1 MIHSKSSPLN
11 VTKININEQQ
21 PDLSLI
27 FTRRRSSVQRN
38 LEKLQKRFQHLN
50 SPPSKNT
57 TNNVDIP
64 LKFRRRQST
73 AIMEKTTYKAK
84 DSFTLKNNNNFSHN
98 TTDYPLNVSNDFLRD
113 LRNDF
118 VLPEEQKNDNI
129 SNNELYSDQNLLK
142 RESLKFDKGIRGV
155 LTKLW
160 LLVDSNNDNTIEKHE
175 YYELHRRLLRALVG
189 VVSVEEERVMCDED
203 WIQDIG
209 ISNIDCDENKST
221 IKNIMTK
228 KQFTNAFFRMVDLWT
243 EKICVDEYYT
253 FLSDAFNRISMPDG
267 IGGYMFKNIDDVKRR
282 SRRASMIVINGKVC
296 LSEPKGNVPKK
307 KKKKKKLKKHDNEG
321 WWCRLYG
328 TGPWWNRLKG
338 VKKSTKSKKNPHHH
352 QQQHILHHYYHE
364 KNIVPPLVNSS
375 KLVTTAI
382 SYKRNPAPTY
392 YNMEL
397 NKPMKQQERKTKMT
411 FSNRMNNGDNNNA
424 EIISNSLGN
433 NKINNINK
441 EAYHHHINHINDIS
455 KCNNIENAD
464 FNYSSNYLLTDDCTD
479 KNCSNKSAAAMLPM
493 ESNGIDINPSK
504 YPLPA
509 NDIDNDPNWYN
520 HMEKI
525 YKVSGQFRGY
535 HKDFFLATNLRSK
548 LNCGGGYLNR
558 YHSHDSLHPNN
569 DHMVVNNES
578 RNNNFDKFLNT
589 IYDERENNRK
599 LSIATLVK
607 NAKKTTTLEVSS
619 SGGPESDMVSAS
631 NITAN
636 QNSVKMKLSTNGN
649 IALSD
654 LQAIYDYNN
663 YKKLQ
668 DIFLPPP
675 LSNSD
680 NNNINNRIKLKKLI
694 KKRHRKRSKKVRKRR
709 KRRRGKSFL
718 QIQGKQRLQQRFL
731 VSSSR

>member
-1 MIHSKSSPLN
+1 M
-11 VTKININEQQ
+11 
-21 PDLSLI
+21 
-27 FTRRRSSVQRN
+27 
-38 LEKLQKRFQHLN
+38 
-50 SPPSKNT
+50 
-57 TNNVDIP
+57 
-64 LKFRRRQST
+64 
-73 AIMEKTTYKAK
+73 
-84 DSFTLKNNNNFSHN
+84 
-98 TTDYPLNVSNDFLRD
+98 
-113 LRNDF
+113 
-118 VLPEEQKNDNI
+118 
-129 SNNELYSDQNLLK
+129 
-142 RESLKFDKGIRGV
+142 
-155 LTKLW
+155 
-160 LLVDSNNDNTIEKHE
+160 
-175 YYELHRRLLRALVG
+175 
-189 VVSVEEERVMCDED
+189 
-203 WIQDIG
+203 
-209 ISNIDCDENKST
+209 
-221 IKNIMTK
+221 
-228 KQFTNAFFRMVDLWT
+228 
-243 EKICVDEYYT
+243 
-253 FLSDAFNRISMPDG
+253 
-267 IGGYMFKNIDDVKRR
+267 
-282 SRRASMIVINGKVC
+282 
-296 LSEPKGNVPKK
+296 
-307 KKKKKKLKKHDNEG
+307 
-321 WWCRLYG
+321 
-328 TGPWWNRLKG
+328 
-338 VKKSTKSKKNPHHH
+338 
-352 QQQHILHHYYHE
+352 
-364 KNIVPPLVNSS
+364 PPLVNSS

-397 NKPMKQQERKTKMT
+397 NKPLKQQERKTKMT
-411 FSNRMNNGDNNNA
+411 FSNCMNNGDNNNA

-464 FNYSSNYLLTDDCTD
+464 FNYSSSYSLTDDCTD

-631 NITAN
+631 NITAD